1 MLTYMIVDFHIH
13 YTHKYNILKEMDK
26 AGVDVGVV
34 VTIDA
39 DPNDVYIR
47 EVNAKFRRRFSSSQ
61 NIFYSW
67 DSRFMYSLGKQVS
80 IEDWIRNFMYEA
92 ALTYPGIAVGNEEL
106 SKFVKLSS
114 ERLIGFGSVNP
125 NKPTYYV
132 EEKLKEIK
140 DQGLRGVKLIPT
152 IQFFNP
158 SENRNISKIFEF
170 CERNRLI
177 ILYHT
182 GCDPGPFELP
192 ELSEDANPKY
202 LHKVLDEYGDVKLVL
217 AHIGSYSAIRPGI
230 WFNEALNIMK
240 KYDNVYADISAVT
253 DILYN
258 DRVVKKIRETVG
270 FEKILFGSDYPVVD
284 GRNLLT
290 EVENVKKSILED
302 HEKEEVLG
310 LNALKLLR

>member
-1 MLTYMIVDFHIH
+1 MIIDFHIH
-13 YTHKYNILKEMDK
+13 SAYRENIVREMNR
-26 AGVDVGVV
+26 AGVDIGVV

-39 DPNDVYIR
+39 DPNDIYSK
-47 EVNAKFRRRFSSSQ
+47 EAKAKVRSRFSNSQ
-61 NIFYSW
+61 NIFYSLG
-67 DSRFMYSLGKQVS
+67 SRFIRGLGRQTP

-92 ALTYPGIAVGNEEL
+92 ALIYPGIAISNEEL
-106 SKFVKLSS
+106 GRFVSLNP

-125 NKPTYYV
+125 NKSISYV

-140 DQGLRGVKLIPT
+140 NHGLRGVKLIPT

-182 GCDPGPFELP
+182 GCDPGPFEIP

-202 LHKVLDEYGDVKLVL
+202 LHKVLDIYSNVKLVL

-230 WFNEALNIMK
+230 WFNEALNLMR
-240 KYDNVYADISAVT
+240 KYDNVYADTSAVT

-258 DRVVKKIRETVG
+258 EKMIKKIRETVG
-270 FEKILFGSDYPVVD
+270 FERIIFGSDYPIVD
-284 GRNLLT
+284 GRNILT
-290 EVENVKKSILED
+290 EVENIKRSVLKEY
-302 HEKEEVLG
+302 EKEQVLG
-310 LNALKLLR
+310 LNAQSLLKQ